1 MKVWDDAPLRLKG
14 FVVIGIPLIPLVM
27 TGALIL
33 LGARNAGTANDYM
46 GRANRTETK
55 LSEVLRLAV
64 DDDTAALPQ
73 AVAELRLLVFD
84 SPAQLNHVRTIASLV
99 DQLRRT
105 PAVDAVERGA
115 TIRVLRTELGAMQSV
130 QDGLIFDR
138 SAQIR
143 RLLVWLAA
151 GGAVFGL
158 LFGILGMRAFVS
170 GVTRRIDRL
179 RAEAGQLARGE
190 PLDPPYGAADELGDL
205 THSIHDAARLL
216 RARDGEA
223 REHSRT
229 LADVNQQLELARQ
242 ELDQFFSLSLD
253 LLGIAG
259 VDGRFKRVNAAWE
272 RALGW
277 TAAELTSGPY
287 LDFVHPDDREATA
300 AHTAGLARGEV
311 TVRFENRYR
320 ATDGSYRWLSWS
332 AVAVMERGLIYVIG
346 RDVTEQKSHSAE
358 LAAVNEELEAF
369 SYSVSHDLR
378 APLRHV
384 TGFASLLQRS
394 AGDRLGEKDARH
406 LRTIVDAAGRMGQLI
421 DDLLA
426 FSRAGRTHI
435 ERTRVSLAAVV
446 RDAQAD
452 VMRPDVGAPAI
463 AWTVHPLP
471 EVNGDPGLLR
481 QVFVN
486 LLSNAAKYSSTRRCP
501 AVEVGVQSS
510 ATEETVIY
518 VRDNGVGFDMA
529 YAGKLFGV
537 FQRLHSSEAFE
548 GTGIGLANVR
558 RIVHRHGGRVWAEGA
573 VDAGATFYFS
583 LPLVNEA

>member
-1 MKVWDDAPLRLKG
+1 MRIWDDAPLRLKG
-14 FVVIGIPLIPLVM
+14 FVVIGIPMIPLVI

-46 GRANRTETK
+46 GRANRTGTK
-55 LSEVLRLAV
+55 IAEALRLAV
-64 DDDTAALPQ
+64 DGDAAALPQ
-73 AVAELRLLVFD
+73 TVSELRPLVFD
-84 SPAQLNHVRTIASLV
+84 SPAQLNHVRMISTLV
-99 DQLRRT
+99 DRLRHA
-105 PAVDAVERGA
+105 PAVDAAGNRE
-115 TIRVLRTELGAMQSV
+115 TILALRAELGAMQSV
-130 QDGLIFDR
+130 QDGLILDR

-143 RLLVWLAA
+143 RLLLWLAV

-158 LFGILGMRAFVS
+158 LFGLLGMRAFVS
-170 GVTRRIDRL
+170 GVTRRIYRL
-179 RAEAGQLARGE
+179 RVDAGQLARGE
-190 PLDPPYGAADELGDL
+190 PLDPPYEAADELGDL
-205 THSIHDAARLL
+205 THSIHDASRLL
-216 RARDGEA
+216 RARDDEA
-223 REHSRT
+223 RQHART
-229 LADVNQQLELARQ
+229 LADLNRQLELARQ

-253 LLGIAG
+253 LLGIAD

-287 LDFVHPDDREATA
+287 LEFVHPDDREATA
-300 AHTAGLARGEV
+300 AQAEGLARGDV
-311 TVRFENRYR
+311 TGSFENRYR
-320 ATDGSYRWLSWS
+320 ARDGSYRWLNWS
-332 AVAVMERGLIYVIG
+332 AVAVVERCQVYVIG
-346 RDVTEQKSHSAE
+346 RDVTEQKRHSAE

-384 TGFASLLQRS
+384 TGFASLLRRS
-394 AGDRLGEKDARH
+394 AADRLGEKDARH
-406 LRTIVDAAGRMGQLI
+406 LQTIVDAAGRMGQLI

-426 FSRAGRTHI
+426 FSRAGRTQI
-435 ERTRVSLAAVV
+435 ERKRVSLAAVV
-446 RDAQAD
+446 RDAQHDLA
-452 VMRPDVGAPAI
+452 RPDTAADI

-471 EVNGDPGLLR
+471 EVNGDPALLR

-486 LLSNAAKYSSTRRCP
+486 LLSNAAKYTSTRRCP

-510 ATEETVIY
+510 GTDETVVY

-529 YAGKLFGV
+529 YVGKLFGV

-583 LPLVNEA
+583 LPRAIEA